1 MFQFVI
7 KNGVIVTVVILIV
20 CLFGSLAIF
29 RVPVQMIPDLDV
41 RAVTVRTH
49 WPGATPQDIEKEI
62 IIEQEEYLRA
72 IPGLERIISTAKT
85 GSATIELEFSHG
97 TDINDVMI
105 RVNNALSQVA
115 SYPENVDQPRILTS
129 SFSSTSFMYFR
140 IQPLPDN
147 PKNVDMTL
155 MLDFIEDTVKTQL
168 EQVSGVSQADIWGG
182 TKRQIRIFVDPIKL
196 AERHISLNELRQAI
210 RKRNQDIS
218 GGDLDSGKRRYLLR
232 TIGRFRNI
240 DDIEKMVIARRGD
253 TLIHLHDVGHA
264 ELDRYETRVKA
275 FANGRPNITVGI
287 RRETGA
293 NVIEV
298 MDAVMFK
305 VAELNKTMLNPN
317 GLQMELTSE
326 DVQYIRSA
334 VSVVVQNLIIGAFLA
349 SAVLF
354 LFLRSFSAT
363 LLGASGIPVC
373 TIAAFIGLLITGR
386 TINVISLAGVAFAIG
401 MTLDNSIVVLEN
413 IYRHL
418 NLGKQRFQAAL
429 DGVREVWPAILAS
442 TLTTVFVF
450 VPVVFV
456 AQEAGQLYSDIAIA
470 IAASIV
476 VSMLVAI
483 TVIPSACSR
492 YLTAP
497 VMSGSGHC
505 DKKRGTPLLNVWAS
519 RCSENILRFI
529 DWLLHGFMRRLV
541 SLGVILVIA
550 SGVIFGLM
558 PKAEYLPEGEE
569 SKTFSFMFAPPGY
582 NLNEMLS
589 VVDEMHAW
597 LVPYL
602 QDDPD
607 RFARGDS
614 PVPALKFIVAY
625 ARGESNLFIIET
637 KRRDQIDDL
646 IKVLSKKFA
655 DVPGM
660 ISFSS
665 RGSIFASNLGGTRS
679 INLDIS
685 GPELE
690 PLFET
695 GQKVFDKAKDTF
707 DQPQVRPQPS
717 NLTMG
722 QPLLEVHP
730 NWERAAELGFN
741 VEELGYLIWAFSDG
755 AYIDE
760 FFLGDKKIDMFLY
773 STAGSLQSPEHID
786 NLTVYSP
793 KGEVVPLSS
802 VARIVE
808 TVNTET
814 IRRVDGERTVTLS
827 IVPPS
832 SIPLETAVETVQREI
847 IQDMRQSGD
856 IPEGVRVQISGASDR
871 LAATREALAENFLV
885 AVLISYLL
893 MVAIFKHWGYPFV
906 IMTTVPLGISG
917 GIVGLWLFNYLG
929 SHLDFL
935 GLPPIHQSFDML
947 TMLGFLILIGT
958 VVNNPILI
966 VEKALN
972 NVRDNG
978 LAPVPAIIDSVRL
991 RLRPIIMSSV
1001 TTILGLS
1008 PLVFLPGEGTEL
1020 YRGIGIIVLFG
1031 ILFSTMVT
1039 LIFMPVLL
1047 SLVFQGASIVNA
1059 RFGKY
1064 LTKTEQ

>member
-1 MFQFVI
+1 MFEFVI
-7 KNGVIVTVVILIV
+7 KNGVIVTVAILMV

-85 GSATIELEFSHG
+85 GSAIIELEFSHG
-97 TDINDVMI
+97 ADINDVLI

-140 IQPLPDN
+140 VQPLPGN
-147 PKNVDMTL
+147 PKNIDMTL

-182 TKRQIRIFVDPIKL
+182 TKRQIRIFVDPVKL
-196 AERHISLNELRQAI
+196 ADRRISLSELRQAI
-210 RKRNQDIS
+210 RKRNQDVS

-232 TIGRFRNI
+232 TIGRFRTV
-240 DDIEKMVIARRGD
+240 DEIENMVIARRGD

-264 ELDRYETRVKA
+264 ELGRYETRVKA

-298 MDAVMFK
+298 MDGVMSK
-305 VAELNKTMLNPN
+305 VSELNRTVLKPK

-334 VSVVVQNLIIGAFLA
+334 VSVVIQNLIIGAFLA

-413 IYRHL
+413 IYRHI
-418 NLGKQRFQAAL
+418 NLGKPKPQAAA

-456 AQEAGQLYSDIAIA
+456 AQEAGQLYSDIAVA
-470 IAASIV
+470 IAASII

-492 YLTAP
+492 YLTPP
-497 VMSGSGHC
+497 VFAGSTIPE
-505 DKKRGTPLLNVWAS
+505 KRGKPLLNAWAGQ
-519 RCSENILRFI
+519 CSEKIIRFI
-529 DWLLHGFMRRLV
+529 DWLLHGLIRRLLA
-541 SLGVILVIA
+541 LGMILLIA
-550 SGVIFGLM
+550 SGIIFGLM

-582 NLNEMLS
+582 NLNEMLT
-589 VVDEMHAW
+589 VVDEMHDW

-602 QDDPD
+602 QDDPE
-607 RFARGDS
+607 RFSRGDS

-625 ARGESNLFIIET
+625 ARGESLLFIIET
-637 KRRDQIDDL
+637 KAPDQIDDL
-646 IKVLSKKFA
+646 IHVLSKKFT
-655 DVPGM
+655 DIPGM

-695 GQKVFDKAKDTF
+695 GQKVFHQAKSTF

-773 STAGSLQSPEHID
+773 SEAGSLKSPEQIGD
-786 NLTVYSP
+786 LTVFSP

-802 VARIVE
+802 VASIVE

-814 IRRVDGERTVTLS
+814 IRRVGGDRTVTLS
-827 IVPPS
+827 IIPPS

-847 IQDMRQSGD
+847 IQGMQRSGD
-856 IPEGVRVQISGASDR
+856 IPDGVTVRISGASDR

-885 AVLISYLL
+885 AILISYLL
-893 MVAIFKHWGYPFV
+893 MVAIFKHWGYPLV
-906 IMTTVPLGISG
+906 IIASVPLGISG
-917 GIVGLWLFNYLG
+917 GIVGLWLFNFLG
-929 SHLDFL
+929 SHLGFL
-935 GLPPIHQSFDML
+935 GMSQVHQSFDML

-966 VEKALN
+966 VEKSLN
-972 NVRDNG
+972 NVREKG
-978 LAPVPAIIDSVRL
+978 MKPAPAIIDSVRL
-991 RLRPIIMSSV
+991 RLRPIVMSSV

-1031 ILFSTMVT
+1031 ILFSTVVT

-1047 SLVFQGASIVNA
+1047 SLVLQGASRVNA
-1059 RFGKY
+1059 WIGSSS
-1064 LTKTEQ
+1064 TKTEP

>member
-1 MFQFVI
+1 MFEFVI
-7 KNGVIVTVVILIV
+7 KNGVIVTVIILIV

-29 RVPVQMIPDLDV
+29 RVPVQMIPDLDI
-41 RAVTVRTH
+41 RAVSVRTS

-72 IPGLERIISTAKT
+72 IQGLERIISTANT

-97 TDINDVMI
+97 TDINEVLI
-105 RVNNALSQVA
+105 RVNNALSQVT

-129 SFSSTSFMYFR
+129 SFSSNAFMFFR
-140 IQPLPDN
+140 IQPLPGN
-147 PKNVDMTL
+147 PEKVDMSL
-155 MLDFIEDTVKTQL
+155 MLDLIEDTVKTQL
-168 EQVSGVSQADIWGG
+168 EQVPGVSQADIWGG
-182 TKRQIRIFVDPIKL
+182 TKRQIRIYVDPAKL

-210 RKRNQDIS
+210 RKRNQDVS

-232 TIGRFRNI
+232 TIGRFKS
-240 DDIEKMVIARRGD
+240 IEEIENMVIARRGD
-253 TLIHLHDVGHA
+253 TLIHLHDVGYA
-264 ELDRYETRVKA
+264 ELGRFEERVLA

-293 NVIEV
+293 NVIEI
-298 MDAVMFK
+298 MDAVMLK
-305 VAELNKTMLNPN
+305 VADLNKTVLNRN
-317 GLQMELTSE
+317 GLKMELTSE
-326 DVQYIRSA
+326 DVQYIKSA
-334 VSVVVQNLIIGAFLA
+334 VSVVIQNLLIGALLA
-349 SAVLF
+349 STVLF

-373 TIAAFIGLLITGR
+373 TIAAFIGLLIMGR

-413 IYRHL
+413 IFRHL
-418 NLGKQRFQAAL
+418 NMGKQGFQAAL

-470 IAASIV
+470 IAASII

-483 TVIPSACSR
+483 TVIPCACSH
-492 YLTAP
+492 YLAP
-497 VMSGSGHC
+497 QGISGSSQN
-505 DKKRGTPLLNVWAS
+505 DKTNAVPSVNIWA
-519 RCSENILRFI
+519 RNCSEKIIRLI
-529 DWLLHGFMRRLV
+529 EWLLHGLLRRLV
-541 SLGVILVIA
+541 TLGVILVIV
-550 SGVIFGLM
+550 SGIIFGLM

-569 SKTFSFMFAPPGY
+569 SKTFSFLFSPPGY
-582 NLNEMLS
+582 NLNEMRS

-602 QDDPD
+602 DDDPD
-607 RFARGDS
+607 RYARGES
-614 PVPALKFIVAY
+614 PVPALKFIVSY
-625 ARGESNLFIIET
+625 ARSQSILFIIET
-637 KRRDQIDDL
+637 KSRDQINDL
-646 IKVLSKKFA
+646 IKVLSKKFS

-695 GQKVFDKAKDTF
+695 GQKLFYKARDIF

-730 NWERAAELGFN
+730 DWERAAELGFN
-741 VEELGYLIWAFSDG
+741 VEELGYLIWVFSDG

-760 FFLGDKKIDMFLY
+760 FFLGDKKIDMFLH
-773 STAGSLQSPEHID
+773 SAVGSIQSPENID
-786 NLTVYSP
+786 KLTVYSSM
-793 KGEVVPLSS
+793 GEVVPLSS
-802 VARIVE
+802 IARVVE

-814 IRRVDGERTVTLS
+814 IRRVDGDRTVTLS
-827 IVPPS
+827 IVPPG
-832 SIPLETAVETVQREI
+832 SIALETAVEIVQREI
-847 IQDMRQSGD
+847 IQSGKFPAG
-856 IPEGVRVQISGASDR
+856 ITVRISGASDR
-871 LAATREALAENFLV
+871 LSATRKALSENFLV

-893 MVAIFKHWGYPFV
+893 MVAIFKHWGYPLV

-917 GIVGLWLFNYLG
+917 GIVGLWLFNFIG
-929 SHLDFL
+929 SHLDFI
-935 GLPPIHQSFDML
+935 GLQQIHQSFDML

-966 VEKALN
+966 VEKSLN
-972 NVRDNG
+972 NIREYG
-978 LAPVPAIIDSVRL
+978 MGSVPAIIDSVRL

-1031 ILFSTMVT
+1031 IMFSTVIT

-1047 SLVFQGASIVNA
+1047 SLVLQGASAVNA
-1059 RFGKY
+1059 RMSK
-1064 LTKTEQ
+1064 